1 MHWRISRASLAR
13 MATMI
18 QRIAF
23 RALLLL
29 ALLVAAP
36 SQADWLDRATG
47 VRVAGDGLQISCA
60 EPKAIE
66 ERLAD
71 FSRDA
76 RSLLNTQVDVIEALI
91 RHSADE
97 ARRAAKP
104 MPRAIRERLTPY
116 FPPEVLDEAV
126 WTTRSDSRVTL
137 DSLLL
142 LNGGVLAVT
151 LDQVIVF
158 RGEASAADVA
168 LWAHELVHIAQYRNM
183 GVAGFATAYLL
194 SGSSGLEKQAYDWAA
209 YVAANLEKRGS
220 SPSRRQYYSTAP
232 GWSAVCRRDPVSG
245 KGLTEAARP
254 RSEQDPNKAH

>member
-1 MHWRISRASLAR
+1 
-13 MATMI
+13 MAAMI
-18 QRIAF
+18 QRIVF
-23 RALLLL
+23 RVLLLL

-47 VRVAGDGLQISCA
+47 IRVDENGLRLGCA
-60 EPKAIE
+60 EPRAIE

-76 RSLLNTQVDVIEALI
+76 RSLLDTQVDVIEALI

-97 ARRAAKP
+97 ARRVAKP
-104 MPRAIRERLTPY
+104 MPRVIRARLAPY

-194 SGSSGLEKQAYDWAA
+194 SGSSGLEKQASGWAA
-209 YVAANLEKRGS
+209 YVAADLEKRGS
-220 SPSRRQYYSTAP
+220 SPSAGRQYYSTAP
-232 GWSAVCRRDPVSG
+232 GWGVVCRRDPAPA
-245 KGLTEAARP
+245 KDLIEATRP
-254 RSEQDPNKAH
+254 RSDQDPDKAH